1 MNAIKRFFLNDT
13 NILVLILIN
22 AIIIFLQ
29 GFRPSEIN
37 QEYLHLC
44 LLVDDVLSI
53 IFMIEVIV
61 KSRHYGWKPYIQSGW
76 NKLDVFLVALSVPP
90 LMLYFFAVSNV
101 QVGFLLIFR
110 VFRVFKFFRFV
121 KFFPDMDHI
130 IRSVR
135 LAINASFS
143 VLAGFILLVFIIS
156 IMSCYF
162 YQNLAPQYF
171 GNPILS
177 FYSIFKV
184 FTVEGW
190 NTIPDDI
197 CKNPSVSYTTAF
209 FTKTYFVVILFLG
222 GIYGLSI
229 VNSIFVDAM
238 VSDNNEELEAHVNKI
253 EHEMENLNKK
263 LDQIV
268 SLIEKQKNE

>member
-1 MNAIKRFFLNDT
+1 MHAIKRFFLNDK

-29 GFRPSEIN
+29 GFPPTEIN
-37 QEYLHLC
+37 QEYLHLF
-44 LLVDDVLSI
+44 LLIDDILSI
-53 IFMIEVIV
+53 IFLVEVIV
-61 KSRHYGWKPYIQSGW
+61 KSRHYGWKEYIKSDW

-90 LMLYFFAVSNV
+90 LMLYFFSVNNV

-171 GNPILS
+171 GNPVLS
-177 FYSIFKV
+177 FYSIFKI

-190 NTIPDDI
+190 NTIPDEI
-197 CKNPSVSYTTAF
+197 CKNPNVSYTTAF
-209 FTKTYFVVILFLG
+209 FTKTYFVVLLFLG

-238 VSDNNEELEAHVNKI
+238 VSDNNEELEEHVNKI
-253 EHEMENLNKK
+253 EDEMKNLHRK
-263 LDQIV
+263 LDRIV
-268 SLIEKQKNE
+268 SIIEKKQDE

>member
-1 MNAIKRFFLNDT
+1 MNAIKRFFLNDK
-13 NILVLILIN
+13 NILALILIN

-29 GFRPSEIN
+29 GFPPTEIN

-44 LLVDDVLSI
+44 LLIDDILSI
-53 IFMIEVIV
+53 VFLIEVLI
-61 KSRHYGWKPYIQSGW
+61 KSRHYGWKEYIKSDW

-90 LMLYFFAVSNV
+90 LMLYFFSVNNV

-171 GNPILS
+171 GNPVLS
-177 FYSIFKV
+177 FYSIFKI

-190 NTIPDDI
+190 NTIPDEI
-197 CKNPSVSYTTAF
+197 CKNPNVSYTTAF
-209 FTKTYFVVILFLG
+209 FTKTYFVVLLFLG

-238 VSDNNEELEAHVNKI
+238 VSDNNEELEEHVNKI
-253 EHEMENLNKK
+253 EDEMKNLHRK
-263 LDQIV
+263 LDRIV
-268 SLIEKQKNE
+268 SIIEKKQDE